1 MPHLDVLKKGGKKA
15 LEILK
20 HWTNMEPNPTG
31 DTVISL
37 PQVRYVALTLGAHE
51 EMGNDTPRT
60 RMCELLNPSAV
71 NYVAS

>member
-1 MPHLDVLKKGGKKA
+1 
-15 LEILK
+15 
-20 HWTNMEPNPTG
+20 MEPNPTG